1 MIIETKAFQSACKTI
16 LYAVDS
22 KDSTLLNETLELVA
36 NGDVL
41 NLNVTNREY
50 WCSVRFK
57 LTEPTMFR
65 AAVNAKL
72 FLNLI
77 SKLATPTIEIT
88 KDTNFV
94 KVKSSGEYKIA
105 IIFNNDKMLE
115 LPVIAIDNVTN
126 EMSMN
131 SDILHSIATYN
142 SKELT
147 RGPIVR
153 PVQGYYYVD
162 EHGAVTFTSGACVNS
177 FELEKPV
184 KMLLSD
190 KVVKLFKLFKPDTK
204 ISFTIG
210 QDPINDEIIQ
220 TKVKFES
227 DVVTITA
234 ALCDYGMI
242 ASVPVDA
249 VRSMASKAFNY
260 SIVVNRDDLLKAI
273 DRIMLF
279 NEDDRSILTV
289 DKEKITVSDTG
300 MNNFDSVKLE
310 NECNNITSYAM
321 EVEIK
326 GFRGI
331 LEGAEDQY
339 VTICF
344 GDDRAIVVKKSNI
357 SDVVRMIK
365 H

>member
-1 MIIETKAFQSACKTI
+1 M
-16 LYAVDS
+16 
-22 KDSTLLNETLELVA
+22 
-36 NGDVL
+36 
-41 NLNVTNREY
+41 
-50 WCSVRFK
+50 
-57 LTEPTMFR
+57 
-65 AAVNAKL
+65 
-72 FLNLI
+72 
-77 SKLATPTIEIT
+77 
-88 KDTNFV
+88 
-94 KVKSSGEYKIA
+94 
-105 IIFNNDKMLE
+105 
-115 LPVIAIDNVTN
+115 
-126 EMSMN
+126 
-131 SDILHSIATYN
+131 
-142 SKELT
+142 
-147 RGPIVR
+147 
-153 PVQGYYYVD
+153 
-162 EHGAVTFTSGACVNS
+162 
-177 FELEKPV
+177 
-184 KMLLSD
+184 
-190 KVVKLFKLFKPDTK
+190 
-204 ISFTIG
+204 
-210 QDPINDEIIQ
+210 
-220 TKVKFES
+220 FES
-227 DVVTITA
+227 DVVTIIA

-260 SIVVNRDDLLKAI
+260 SIVVNRDDLLKVI

-365 H
+365 R